1 MIRIALT
8 LLLSFSLPLILS
20 SCMFMKPDYLKM
32 ISPQALHQI
41 TEEGD
46 IFLVDVHIP
55 EQHHIKGTDLFAPFY
70 KIEKY
75 INKFPKNK
83 EAPIYIYC
91 KSGPMGNAAAR
102 SLFKTGYTNLYNL
115 EGGAENWIKA
125 GYPVE

>member
-8 LLLSFSLPLILS
+8 LSLLLFLSLILS
-20 SCMFMKPDYLKM
+20 SCMFSKPDYLNM
-32 ISPQALHQI
+32 ISPQALHQV